1 MSLPDLIGTLRKTFL
16 EELHKSSSS
25 KELEAL
31 KVKYL
36 GKKGPVNGLMLEL
49 KNCPTDERPNLG
61 KLINDLKEELTS
73 HCDNSMARIEMEEMG
88 RQLEAEWVDATLP
101 GRANCKGASHPIT
114 QMIDRILSIFT
125 DMGFSVQLGPDVD
138 SDYYNFGALN
148 FAENH
153 PARDMQDTFYLGPD
167 LLLRTHTS
175 NAQVRVMEKNT
186 PPIRIVVPGRAFRNE
201 NISARSHVFF
211 HQIEGLMIDQDV
223 TFSDLLATLEEF
235 LTKLLGEKVETRFRP
250 SYFPF
255 VEPGLEVDVRC
266 TGCKGS
272 GCRLCKHTGWLEI
285 LGAGMV
291 HPNVLKNGSIDPEKY
306 SGYAWGMGIERL
318 AMLFSDIPD
327 IRYFTWNDLR
337 FLKQFS

>member
-1 MSLPDLIGTLRKTFL
+1 MPLSDLIETLRKSFL

-25 KELEAL
+25 KELELL

-36 GKKGPVNGLMLEL
+36 GKKGPITSLMLEL
-49 KNCPTDERPNLG
+49 KNCSADERPNLG
-61 KLINDLKEELTS
+61 KLINDLKIELTS
-73 HCDNSMARIEMEEMG
+73 HCENSLARLEREEML
-88 RQLEAEWVDATLP
+88 RNLEAEWIDVTLP
-101 GRANCKGASHPIT
+101 GRQRHVGAAHPIS
-114 QMIDRILSIFT
+114 QMVERVLKIFK
-125 DMGFSVQLGPDVD
+125 DMGFSVQLGPDID

-153 PARDMQDTFYLGPD
+153 PARDMLDTFYLGPD

-175 NAQVRVMEKNT
+175 NTQVRVMESTK
-186 PPIRIVVPGRAFRNE
+186 PPIRVVVPGRTFRNE

-211 HQIEGLMIDQDV
+211 HQIEGLMIDEDV

-235 LTKLLGEKVETRFRP
+235 LSRLFGEKVQTRFRP

-255 VEPGLEVDVRC
+255 VEPGLEVDVSC
-266 TGCKGS
+266 TSCKGS
-272 GCRLCKHTGWLEI
+272 GCRLCKQTGWLEI

-291 HPNVLKNGSIDPEKY
+291 HPNVLKAGSIDPEKY
-306 SGYAWGMGIERL
+306 AGYAWGMGIERL
-318 AMLFSDIPD
+318 TMLFSDITD
-327 IRYFTWNDLR
+327 IRYFTQNDLR